1 MFVSLSGLLGRMKG
15 RKDQVYM
22 VNEFLRHYGMAK
34 KAHAEGDTEMLQ
46 LFFHLYV
53 VSEPKESGER
63 K

>member
-1 MFVSLSGLLGRMKG
+1 MFVSLNGLLGRMKG

-22 VNEFLRHYGMAK
+22 VNEFLRHYRMAK
-34 KAHAEGDTEMLQ
+34 KAHAEGDAEMLQ

-53 VSEPKESGER
+53 VSEPNDSEKR